1 MTNLPFEGA
10 SPNFQLRDA
19 LVESLNADSTG
30 GKAHKTLERFAE
42 SGGSM
47 NVALATLQS
56 MREDMGEDREDLVL
70 EIMDCVV
77 GWCHPDLWIWR
88 RHR

>member
-1 MTNLPFEGA
+1 MTNALFEGA
-10 SPNFQLRDA
+10 SPNVQLKEA
-19 LVESLNADSTG
+19 LVKSLEADTTG
-30 GKAHKTLERFAE
+30 GEAHMTLERFAE

-56 MREDMGEDREDLVL
+56 IREDMDEEQEDLVL